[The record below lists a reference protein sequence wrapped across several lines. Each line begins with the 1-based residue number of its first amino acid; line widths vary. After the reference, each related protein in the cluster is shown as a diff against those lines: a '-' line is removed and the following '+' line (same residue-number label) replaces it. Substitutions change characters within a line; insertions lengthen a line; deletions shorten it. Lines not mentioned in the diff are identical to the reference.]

1 MIWASPATVTGSIG
15 IFAMFPEV
23 VEPMRRLGLRV
34 DGVATAPLA
43 AAFDPG
49 RPLDPEAAAAMQL
62 GIEQGYRRFLG
73 VVATGRNM
81 TVEAVDRVARGRVW
95 TGQAAAGLGLV
106 DKLGGLQAALAA
118 TAQRAGISDYQ
129 VVWPEAVES
138 IEQRLMRRLFTV
150 AETLDLALPS
160 LLPSL
165 SSSSPAPLAGLLAG
179 LQAGAAELLRW
190 NDPQHR
196 YVHCLCAA
204 P

>member
-1 MIWASPATVTGSIG
+1 
-15 IFAMFPEV
+15 
-23 VEPMRRLGLRV
+23 MRRLGLRV
-34 DGVATAPLA
+34 DGVATSPLA
-43 AAFDPG
+43 TAFEPG

-62 GIEQGYRRFLG
+62 GIEHGYRRFLG
-73 VVATGRNM
+73 VVATARNM
-81 TVEAVDRVARGRVW
+81 TVEEVDKVARGRVW

-118 TAQRAGISDYQ
+118 TAQRAGVSDYQ

-138 IEQRLMRRLFTV
+138 IEQRLMHRLLRT
-150 AETLDLALPS
+150 AGSLGLAVPS

-165 SSSSPAPLAGLLAG
+165 SSSSLAPAPLADLLAG
-179 LQAGAAELLRW
+179 LQAGLAELLRW

-196 YVHCLCAA
+196 YVHCLCEA